1 MTYGNSCK
9 GDKCNDEFYCM
20 QPLTLVKTIIINI
33 MNSQI
38 SLKKI
43 NDILE
48 LNFFI
53 PSYQRGYRWTEQQVN
68 DLLNDIWEFI
78 NKSNKQQ
85 GEFYCLQP
93 IVVKTCTEEFVQTNQ
108 LKSSFDNNRWYEV
121 IDGQQRLTTIFI
133 ILSYLE
139 KFLGEETLS
148 SSYGKSKFV
157 LEYETRSETREYL
170 NNITNNHYIGIDSY
184 FIHNAYTTTESWFKS
199 HKQPKVVRDA
209 ILNAFMIDD
218 DNKYPAEIIW
228 YELSS
233 SDDPI
238 GSFIRL
244 NVGKIPLTNAELIKA
259 LFLQE
264 RNFGNEV
271 ELRQLEIAKE
281 WDSIEYAL
289 QKNNFWAFLNE
300 TDYNIPARI
309 EFLFEVMYKVAK
321 KDDSEADN
329 KYGTDQY
336 ATFRFFNKK
345 FDPSGN
351 LTKAV
356 ENSWNEIKDY
366 FSAFEDWYNDN
377 EWYHYI
383 GYLIW
388 AGTSI
393 VDIYSLYKKSSKTEF
408 KAKLIELVKEQIGNI
423 EYHDNNGNCKVS
435 VSYGT
440 DKKTLR
446 SLLLLYNIEF
456 ILQKKEY
463 DYYRFPFDLFKSEK
477 WDIEHISS
485 QTTNEL
491 KDKNAQ
497 EEWLKVALDAL
508 DDNTKKEFEDEIRS
522 SSADFNLKRK
532 WITQKVGEENID
544 EDFKN
549 CIGNLTLLNAT
560 INRSYGNAIFPAKRK
575 VIIKHDKIGSFIPLC
590 TKNVF
595 LKYLTE
601 GNNLRWSE
609 NDIQISTKHFV
620 EILSKYLIKK

>member
-1 MTYGNSCK
+1 M
-9 GDKCNDEFYCM
+9 
-20 QPLTLVKTIIINI
+20 
-33 MNSQI
+33 
-38 SLKKI
+38 
-43 NDILE
+43 
-48 LNFFI
+48 
-53 PSYQRGYRWTEQQVN
+53 
-68 DLLNDIWEFI
+68 
-78 NKSNKQQ
+78 
-85 GEFYCLQP
+85 
-93 IVVKTCTEEFVQTNQ
+93 
-108 LKSSFDNNRWYEV
+108 
-121 IDGQQRLTTIFI
+121 
-133 ILSYLE
+133 
-139 KFLGEETLS
+139 
-148 SSYGKSKFV
+148 
-157 LEYETRSETREYL
+157 
-170 NNITNNHYIGIDSY
+170 
-184 FIHNAYTTTESWFKS
+184 
-199 HKQPKVVRDA
+199 
-209 ILNAFMIDD
+209 
-218 DNKYPAEIIW
+218 
-228 YELSS
+228 
-233 SDDPI
+233 
-238 GSFIRL
+238 
-244 NVGKIPLTNAELIKA
+244 
-259 LFLQE
+259 FLQE
-264 RNFGNEV
+264 RNFGDEV
-271 ELRQLEIAKE
+271 ELRQIEIAKE

-289 QKNNFWAFLNE
+289 QNNNFWAFLNE
-300 TDYNIPARI
+300 TDSNIPARI
-309 EFLFEVMYKVAK
+309 EFLFDVMYKVAK
-321 KDDSEADN
+321 KDDSKADD

-345 FDPSGN
+345 FNPSGN
-351 LTKAV
+351 LSKAV

-366 FSAFEDWYNDN
+366 FAAFEDWYNDN

-408 KAKLIELVKEQIGNI
+408 KEKLVELVRKQIGYI
-423 EYHDNNGNCKVS
+423 EYHENNGNYNVS
-435 VSYGT
+435 VSYET

-508 DDNTKKEFEDEIRS
+508 DDKTKNEFEDENIS

-544 EDFKN
+544 EDLKN

-575 VIIKHDKIGSFIPLC
+575 IIIEHDKIGSFIPLC

-595 LKYLTE
+595 LKYMTG
-601 GNNLRWSE
+601 GNNLRWGE
-609 NDIQISTKHFV
+609 NDIQISMNHFV

>member
-1 MTYGNSCK
+1 
-9 GDKCNDEFYCM
+9 
-20 QPLTLVKTIIINI
+20 
-33 MNSQI
+33 MNNQI

-53 PSYQRGYRWTEQQVN
+53 PSYQRGYRWTEQQVK
-68 DLLNDIWEFI
+68 DLLNDIWEFT
-78 NKSNKQQ
+78 NKPNKQQ

-93 IVVKTCTEEFVQTNQ
+93 IVVKPCTEEIVTANQ
-108 LKSSFDNNRWYEV
+108 LKSDFDNNRWYEV

-139 KFLGEETLS
+139 KFLGEDESLS
-148 SSYGKSKFV
+148 SSYGKSKYV
-157 LEYETRSETREYL
+157 LEYETRGETRNFL
-170 NNITNNHYIGIDSY
+170 SNITDKDDCIDFY
-184 FIHNAYTTTESWFKS
+184 FIYKAYNTIEAWFK
-199 HKQPKVVRDA
+199 KMNQPKIVRDS
-209 ILNAFMIDD
+209 ILSALLIDD
-218 DNKYPAEIIW
+218 DNKCPVEIIW
-228 YELSS
+228 YELSPN
-233 SDDPI
+233 DNPI
-238 GSFIRL
+238 ESFIRL

-264 RNFGNEV
+264 RNFGDEV
-271 ELRQLEIAKE
+271 ELRQIEIAKE

-289 QKNNFWAFLNE
+289 QNNNFWAFLNE
-300 TDYNIPARI
+300 TDSNIPARI
-309 EFLFEVMYKVAK
+309 EFLFDVMYKVAK
-321 KDDSEADN
+321 KDDSEADD

-351 LTKAV
+351 ISKAV

-408 KAKLIELVKEQIGNI
+408 KEKLVELVRKQIGYI
-423 EYHDNNGNCKVS
+423 EYHDDNNGNYNVS
-435 VSYGT
+435 VSYET

-508 DDNTKKEFEDEIRS
+508 EDNIKKEYKNDPI
-522 SSADFNLKRK
+522 SSAEDFEAKRK
-532 WITQKVGEENID
+532 WITDKVGEEDIA
-544 EDFKN
+544 EGLKN
-549 CIGNLTLLNAT
+549 CIGNLTLLNAK

-575 VIIKHDKIGSFIPLC
+575 EIIAHDKNGSFIPLC

-595 LKYLTE
+595 LKYLTG
-601 GNNLRWSE
+601 GNNLRWGE
-609 NDIQISTKHFV
+609 NDIQISMNHFV

>member
-1 MTYGNSCK
+1 
-9 GDKCNDEFYCM
+9 
-20 QPLTLVKTIIINI
+20 
-33 MNSQI
+33 MNNQI

-53 PSYQRGYRWTEQQVN
+53 PSYQRGYRWTEQQVK
-68 DLLNDIWEFI
+68 DLLNDIWEFT
-78 NKSNKQQ
+78 NKPNKQQ

-93 IVVKTCTEEFVQTNQ
+93 IVVKPCTEEIVTANQ
-108 LKSSFDNNRWYEV
+108 LKSDFDNNRWYEV

-139 KFLGEETLS
+139 KFLGEDESLS
-148 SSYGKSKFV
+148 SSYGKSKYV
-157 LEYETRSETREYL
+157 LEYETRGETRNFL
-170 NNITNNHYIGIDSY
+170 SNITDKDDCIDFY
-184 FIHNAYTTTESWFKS
+184 FIYKAYNTIEAWFK
-199 HKQPKVVRDA
+199 KMNQPKIVRDS
-209 ILNAFMIDD
+209 ILSALLIDD
-218 DNKYPAEIIW
+218 DNKCPVEIIW
-228 YELSS
+228 YELSPN
-233 SDDPI
+233 DNPI
-238 GSFIRL
+238 ESFIRL

-264 RNFGNEV
+264 RNFGDEV
-271 ELRQLEIAKE
+271 ELRQIEIAKE

-289 QKNNFWAFLNE
+289 QNNNFWAFLNE
-300 TDYNIPARI
+300 TDSNIPARI
-309 EFLFEVMYKVAK
+309 EFLFDVMYKVAK
-321 KDDSEADN
+321 KDDSEADD

-351 LTKAV
+351 LSKAV

-408 KAKLIELVKEQIGNI
+408 KEKLVELVRKQIGYI
-423 EYHDNNGNCKVS
+423 EYHDDNNGNYNVS
-435 VSYGT
+435 VSYET

-508 DDNTKKEFEDEIRS
+508 EDNIKEEYKNDPI
-522 SSADFNLKRK
+522 SSAEDFEAKRK
-532 WITQKVGEENID
+532 WITNKVGEEDIA
-544 EDFKN
+544 EGLKN
-549 CIGNLTLLNAT
+549 CIGNLTLLNAK

-575 VIIKHDKIGSFIPLC
+575 EIIAHDKNGSFIPLC

-595 LKYLTE
+595 LKYLTG
-601 GNNLRWSE
+601 GNNLRWGK
-609 NDIQISTKHFV
+609 NDIQISMNHFV
-620 EILSKYLIKK
+620 EILYNYLTKK

>member
-1 MTYGNSCK
+1 
-9 GDKCNDEFYCM
+9 
-20 QPLTLVKTIIINI
+20 
-33 MNSQI
+33 MNNQI

-53 PSYQRGYRWTEQQVN
+53 PSYQRGYRWTEQQVK
-68 DLLNDIWEFI
+68 DLLNDIWEFT
-78 NKSNKQQ
+78 NKPNKQQ

-93 IVVKTCTEEFVQTNQ
+93 IVVKPCTEEIVTANQ
-108 LKSSFDNNRWYEV
+108 LKSDFDNNRWYEV

-139 KFLGEETLS
+139 KFLGEDESLS
-148 SSYGKSKFV
+148 SSYGKSKYV
-157 LEYETRSETREYL
+157 LEYETRGETRNFL
-170 NNITNNHYIGIDSY
+170 SNITDKDDCIDFY
-184 FIHNAYTTTESWFKS
+184 FIYKAYNTIEAWFK
-199 HKQPKVVRDA
+199 KMNQPKIVRDS
-209 ILNAFMIDD
+209 ILSALLIDD
-218 DNKYPAEIIW
+218 DNKCPVEIIW
-228 YELSS
+228 YELSPN
-233 SDDPI
+233 DNPI
-238 GSFIRL
+238 ESFIRL

-264 RNFGNEV
+264 RNFGDEV
-271 ELRQLEIAKE
+271 ELRQIEIAKE

-289 QKNNFWAFLNE
+289 QNNNFWAFLNE
-300 TDYNIPARI
+300 TDSNIPARI
-309 EFLFEVMYKVAK
+309 EFLFDVMYKVAK
-321 KDDSEADN
+321 KDDSEADD

-351 LTKAV
+351 ISKAV

-408 KAKLIELVKEQIGNI
+408 KEKLVELVRKQIGYI
-423 EYHDNNGNCKVS
+423 EYHDDNNGNYNVS
-435 VSYGT
+435 VSYET

-508 DDNTKKEFEDEIRS
+508 EDNIKEEYKNDPI
-522 SSADFNLKRK
+522 SSAEDFEAKRK
-532 WITQKVGEENID
+532 WITNKVGEEDIA
-544 EDFKN
+544 EGLKN
-549 CIGNLTLLNAT
+549 CIGNLTLLNAK

-575 VIIKHDKIGSFIPLC
+575 EIIAHDKNGSFIPLC

-595 LKYLTE
+595 LKYLTG
-601 GNNLRWSE
+601 GNNLRWGE
-609 NDIQISTKHFV
+609 NDIQISMNHFV

>member
-1 MTYGNSCK
+1 MAENKIELESVS
-9 GDKCNDEFYCM
+9 E
-20 QPLTLVKTIIINI
+20 NI
-33 MNSQI
+33 MNNQI
-38 SLKKI
+38 ALKKI

-78 NKSNKQQ
+78 NKPNKQQ

-93 IVVKTCTEEFVQTNQ
+93 IVVKTCTDEFVKNNQ
-108 LKSSFDNNRWYEV
+108 LESEFDNKWYEV
-121 IDGQQRLTTIFI
+121 VDGQQRLTTIFI

-139 KFLGEETLS
+139 KFLGEESLS

-157 LEYETRSETREYL
+157 LEYETRHETRNFL
-170 NNITNNHYIGIDSY
+170 SNITNKEDYIGIDSY
-184 FIHNAYTTTESWFKS
+184 FIHKAYTTIESWFKGQ
-199 HKQPKVVRDA
+199 KQPKFVRDS

-218 DNKYPAEIIW
+218 DNKFPIEIIW

-233 SDDPI
+233 NDDSI
-238 GSFIRL
+238 ESFIRL

-264 RNFGNEV
+264 RNFGDEV

-289 QKNNFWAFLNE
+289 QNNNFWAFLNE
-300 TDYNIPARI
+300 TDSNIPARI
-309 EFLFEVMYKVAK
+309 EFLFDVMYKVAK

-351 LTKAV
+351 LSKAV

-408 KAKLIELVKEQIGNI
+408 KEKLVELVRKHIGNI
-423 EYHDNNGNCKVS
+423 EYHDNNGKYNVS
-435 VSYGT
+435 VSYET

-456 ILQKKEY
+456 ILQKKES
-463 DYYRFPFDLFKSEK
+463 DYYRFPFDLFKDDK

-491 KDKNAQ
+491 KDKKDQ

-508 DDNTKKEFEDEIRS
+508 DDKTKKEFEDDNIS
-522 SSADFNLKRK
+522 SSTDFNLKRK
-532 WITQKVGEENID
+532 WITEKVGEENID
-544 EDFKN
+544 EDLKN
-549 CIGNLTLLNAT
+549 CVGNLTLLNAS
-560 INRSYGNAIFPAKRK
+560 INRGYGNAIFPAKRK
-575 VIIKHDKIGSFIPLC
+575 VIIEHDKIGSFIPLC

-595 LKYLTE
+595 LKYLTG
-601 GNNLRWSE
+601 GNNLRWGE
-609 NDIQISTKHFV
+609 KDIEISMNHFV

>member
-1 MTYGNSCK
+1 
-9 GDKCNDEFYCM
+9 
-20 QPLTLVKTIIINI
+20 
-33 MNSQI
+33 MNNQI

-53 PSYQRGYRWTEQQVN
+53 PSYQRGYRWTEQQVK
-68 DLLNDIWEFI
+68 DLLNDIWEFS
-78 NKSNKQQ
+78 NKPNKQQ
-85 GEFYCLQP
+85 EEFYCLQP
-93 IVVKTCTEEFVQTNQ
+93 IVVKPCTIEFVTANK
-108 LKSSFDNNRWYEV
+108 LISDFDNNRWYEV
-121 IDGQQRLTTIFI
+121 IDGQQRLTTIFLLI
-133 ILSYLE
+133 HYFNEMWIAKKKLSE
-139 KFLGEETLS
+139 LS
-148 SSYGKSKFV
+148 IS
-157 LEYETRSETREYL
+157 YETRNQSSRFLTEIHIENKDVKSSD
-170 NNITNNHYIGIDSY
+170 NNDSFIDYFFISNAYKTIDSWVDEIDKKGTFDY
-184 FIHNAYTTTESWFKS
+184 NKFQSSFIHNT
-199 HKQPKVVRDA
+199 KV
-209 ILNAFMIDD
+209 
-218 DNKYPAEIIW
+218 IW
-228 YELSS
+228 YELSPN
-233 SDDPI
+233 DDPVE
-238 GSFIRL
+238 SFIRL

-264 RNFGNEV
+264 RNFGDEV

-281 WDSIEYAL
+281 WDYIEYAL
-289 QKNNFWAFLNE
+289 QNNNFWAFLNE
-300 TDYNIPARI
+300 TDSNIPARI
-309 EFLFEVMYKVAK
+309 EFLFDVMYRVAK

-351 LTKAV
+351 LSKAV
-356 ENSWNEIKDY
+356 ENSWNDIKEY

-408 KAKLIELVKEQIGNI
+408 KEKLIELVRKQIGEI
-423 EYHDNNGNCKVS
+423 EYQENNGNYKVS
-435 VSYGT
+435 VSYET
-440 DKKTLR
+440 NKKTLR

-463 DYYRFPFDLFKSEK
+463 DYYRFPFDLFKDEK

-497 EEWLKVALDAL
+497 EVWLKVALDAL
-508 DDNTKKEFEDEIRS
+508 DDKTKKEFEDEIIS
-522 SSADFNLKRK
+522 SSADFNIKRK
-532 WITQKVGEENID
+532 WITEKVGEENID
-544 EDFKN
+544 EGLKN

-575 VIIKHDKIGSFIPLC
+575 VIIEHDKIGSFIPLC

-595 LKYLTE
+595 LKYLTG
-601 GNNLRWSE
+601 GNNLRWGE
-609 NDIQISTKHFV
+609 NDIQISMNHFV
-620 EILSKYLIKK
+620 EVLSKYLIKK

>member
-1 MTYGNSCK
+1 
-9 GDKCNDEFYCM
+9 
-20 QPLTLVKTIIINI
+20 
-33 MNSQI
+33 MN
-38 SLKKI
+38 K
-43 NDILE
+43 
-48 LNFFI
+48 
-53 PSYQRGYRWTEQQVN
+53 P
-68 DLLNDIWEFI
+68 
-78 NKSNKQQ
+78 NKQQ

-93 IVVKTCTEEFVQTNQ
+93 IVVKPCTEEIVTANQ
-108 LKSSFDNNRWYEV
+108 LKSDFDNNRWYEV

-139 KFLGEETLS
+139 KFLGEDESLS
-148 SSYGKSKFV
+148 SSYGKSKYV
-157 LEYETRSETREYL
+157 LEYETRGETRNFL
-170 NNITNNHYIGIDSY
+170 SNITDKDDCIDFY
-184 FIHNAYTTTESWFKS
+184 FIYKAYNTIEAWFK
-199 HKQPKVVRDA
+199 KMNQPKIVRDS
-209 ILNAFMIDD
+209 ILSALLIDD
-218 DNKYPAEIIW
+218 DNKCPVEIIW
-228 YELSS
+228 YELSPN
-233 SDDPI
+233 DNPI
-238 GSFIRL
+238 ESFIRL

-264 RNFGNEV
+264 RNFGDEV
-271 ELRQLEIAKE
+271 ELRQIEIAKE

-289 QKNNFWAFLNE
+289 QNNNFWAFLNE
-300 TDYNIPARI
+300 TDSNIPARI
-309 EFLFEVMYKVAK
+309 EFLFDVMYKVAK
-321 KDDSEADN
+321 KDDSEADD

-351 LTKAV
+351 LSKAV

-408 KAKLIELVKEQIGNI
+408 KEKLVELVRKQIGYI
-423 EYHDNNGNCKVS
+423 EYHDDNNGNYNVS
-435 VSYGT
+435 VSYET

-508 DDNTKKEFEDEIRS
+508 EDNIKEEYKNDPI
-522 SSADFNLKRK
+522 SSAEDFEAKRK
-532 WITQKVGEENID
+532 WITNKVGEEDIA
-544 EDFKN
+544 EGLKN
-549 CIGNLTLLNAT
+549 CIGNLTLLNAK

-575 VIIKHDKIGSFIPLC
+575 EIIAHDKNGSFIPLC

-595 LKYLTE
+595 LKYLTG
-601 GNNLRWSE
+601 GNNLRWGK
-609 NDIQISTKHFV
+609 NDIQISMNHFV
-620 EILSKYLIKK
+620 EILYNYLTKK